1 VSFPIPAP
9 TPQRVIAYFDGFN
22 LFFGLKSKGWKQFYW
37 LDVQAVARALLRPH
51 QLLASVKYFTSRV
64 SSAHGDPAQARRQ
77 AIYLEALATL
87 PATSLYFGHYLS
99 KAVQCHACGAQ
110 WQKHDEK
117 MTDVNIATEL
127 LVDAFQD
134 RFDTALLVTADSD
147 LAGPITRLRQLF
159 PAKRVVVVFPPDRA
173 SKRLAQLA
181 SATLHLGR
189 GVLAG
194 AQLPDPVIKS
204 DGFALQRPVNWK

>member
-1 VSFPIPAP
+1 MNATVA
-9 TPQRVIAYFDGFN
+9 TPQRIIAYVDGFN

-37 LDVQAVARALLRPH
+37 LDVHRASLALLRPGQ
-51 QLLASVKYFTSRV
+51 QLFEVKYFTSRV

-87 PATSLYFGHYLS
+87 PSVSLYFGHYLS
-99 KAVQCHACGAQ
+99 KAVRCHACGAQ

-127 LVDAFQD
+127 LVDAFQN
-134 RFDTALLVTADSD
+134 RFDTALLITADSD
-147 LAGPITRLRQLF
+147 LSGPIVRLRQLF
-159 PAKRVVVVFPPDRA
+159 PTKRVVVVFPPDRA
-173 SKRLAQLA
+173 SKRLEQIA

-189 GVLAG
+189 GILAG
-194 AQLPDPVIKS
+194 AQLPESVRKP
-204 DGFALQRPVNWK
+204 DGFTLQRPESWR

>member
-1 VSFPIPAP
+1 MV
-9 TPQRVIAYFDGFN
+9 YFDGFN

-37 LDVQAVARALLRPH
+37 LDIHAVAHALLRLDQH
-51 QLLASVKYFTSRV
+51 LVGVKYFTSRV
-64 SSAHGDPAQARRQ
+64 STAHGDPTQARRQ

-87 PATSLYFGHYLS
+87 PVTSLYFGHYLS
-99 KAVQCHACGAQ
+99 KSIQCHACGAQ

-147 LAGPITRLRQLF
+147 LAGPITRLRQLY

-173 SKRLAQLA
+173 SKRLEQLA

-189 GVLAG
+189 GVLSR
-194 AQLPDPVIKS
+194 AQLPDPVTKP
-204 DGFALQRPVNWK
+204 DGFSLQRPASWK

>member
-1 VSFPIPAP
+1 MTTPTP

-37 LDVQAVARALLRPH
+37 LNIHAVTHALLRPH
-51 QLLASVKYFTSRV
+51 QHLVGVKYFTSRV
-64 SSAHGDPAQARRQ
+64 STAHGDPAQARRQ
-77 AIYLEALATL
+77 AGYLEALATL

-99 KAVQCHACGAQ
+99 KSIQCHACGAR

-117 MTDVNIATEL
+117 MTDVNIATKL

-147 LAGPITRLRQLF
+147 LAGPITRLRQLY

-173 SKRLAQLA
+173 SKRLEQLA

-194 AQLPDPVIKS
+194 AQLPDPVIKP
-204 DGFALQRPVNWK
+204 DGYALQRPASWR

>member
-1 VSFPIPAP
+1 MSAP
-9 TPQRVIAYFDGFN
+9 TPAPQRVIAYVDGFN

-37 LDVQAVARALLRPH
+37 LDVHRAALALLRSG
-51 QLLASVKYFTSRV
+51 QRLVEVKYFTSRV

-87 PATSLYFGHYLS
+87 PSVSLYFGHYLS
-99 KAVQCHACGAQ
+99 KAVRCHACGAQ

-127 LVDAFQD
+127 LVDAFED
-134 RFDTALLVTADSD
+134 RFDTALLVSAESD
-147 LAGPITRLRQLF
+147 LAGPILRLRALF
-159 PAKRVVVVFPPDRA
+159 PGKRVVVVFPPDRA
-173 SKRLAQLA
+173 SKRLEQIA
-181 SATLHLGR
+181 SATLHVGR

-194 AQLPDPVIKS
+194 AQLPDEVIKPS
-204 DGFALQRPVNWK
+204 GFALQRPESWR

>member
-1 VSFPIPAP
+1 VTAPAP
-9 TPQRVIAYFDGFN
+9 APQRVSAYFDGFN

-37 LDVQAVARALLRPH
+37 LDVHAVARALLLPH
-51 QLLASVKYFTSRV
+51 QALVGVKYFTSRV
-64 SSAHGDPAQARRQ
+64 SSAHGDPKQARRQ

-99 KAVQCHACGAQ
+99 KAVRCHACGAG

-127 LVDAFQD
+127 LVDAFED

-147 LAGPITRLRQLF
+147 LAGPITRMRQLF

-173 SKRLAQLA
+173 SKRLEQLA
-181 SATLHLGR
+181 TATLHLGR

-194 AQLPDPVIKS
+194 AQLPDPVVKP
-204 DGFALQRPVNWK
+204 DGFALERPVNWK